1 MFAPCGGLA
10 VAVAFRSFCGFV
22 ASFRSFLRLLFSG
35 WMPFVVWPVPLFL
48 RSRSASG
55 NDVELGGS
63 SGLAVSLSGFSGLFR
78 EVALLDLFSVI
89 PGSFGRLFRS
99 FQPFLRDFPRV
110 LRLLRAIPPLG
121 PLQAF
126 LRYFSVSRLFPCFF
140 SRRLSSPALFQPFSG
155 LLPVF
160 FQSSSSSS
168 LSTLSAPSL
177 PLCSSAPQ
185 LTGSPGPGLR
195 GGFHQACS
203 SNLGFRISE

>member
-1 MFAPCGGLA
+1 MFALCGGLA

-48 RSRSASG
+48 RFRSASG
-55 NDVELGGS
+55 SDVGLGGS

-78 EVALLDLFSVI
+78 EVALLDLFPVI
-89 PGSFGRLFRS
+89 PGSFGWLFRS

-140 SRRLSSPALFQPFSG
+140 SRRLSSPALFQPFSS
-155 LLPVF
+155 LFPAF
-160 FQSSSSSS
+160 FWPSSS
-168 LSTLSAPSL
+168 LLLPALFLPFLLLLCLSVPLLLSL
-177 PLCSSAPQ
+177 PAPPV
-185 LTGSPGPGLR
+185 LD
-195 GGFHQACS
+195 
-203 SNLGFRISE
+203 